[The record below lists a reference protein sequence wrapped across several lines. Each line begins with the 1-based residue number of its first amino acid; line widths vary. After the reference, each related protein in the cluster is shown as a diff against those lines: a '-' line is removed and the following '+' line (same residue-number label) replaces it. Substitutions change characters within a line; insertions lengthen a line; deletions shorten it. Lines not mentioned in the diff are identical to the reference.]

1 MSADAPDPG
10 HAAWRPVSIMGV
22 VNVTPDS
29 FSDGGRFLDPEAAIE
44 HGLRLVAEGA
54 DVLDIGGES
63 TRPGAEAVPLEE
75 ELARVIPVIEGL
87 RSRTAAPLSID
98 TMKSTVALEAA
109 RAGATIVND
118 VSGGLKDPEMIPA
131 VASLRES
138 GGLDVHLCLMHLQGD
153 PKTMQRDPHYRDVT
167 REIRRHLEGRAKAAL
182 DAGIPKNRI
191 VLDPGVGFGKRLPH
205 NLALLAQLADLRAI
219 GYPILLGASRK
230 SFIGHITGAESPGDW
245 LAKEREDVPSDRL
258 GGTAAAV
265 ALAAAQGSTDIVRVH
280 DVAIMREA
288 VLVARAIAEAGSPPG
303 TGVQQRIQP

>member
-1 MSADAPDPG
+1 MSADVSDPG

-63 TRPGAEAVPLEE
+63 TRPGAEAVPLEA

-87 RSRTAAPLSID
+87 RARTAAPLSID
-98 TMKSTVALEAA
+98 TMKSKVAVQAA

-118 VSGGLKDPEMIPA
+118 VSGGMKDPEMIPT
-131 VASLRES
+131 VASLRDTE
-138 GGLDVHLCLMHLQGD
+138 GLDLHICLMHLQGD
-153 PKTMQRDPHYRDVT
+153 PKTMQRDPRYLDVT
-167 REIRRHLEGRAKAAL
+167 HEIRDHLEGRAKAAMG
-182 DAGIPKNRI
+182 AGIPKNRI

-205 NLALLAQLADLRAI
+205 NLALLAQLADLRVL
-219 GYPILLGASRK
+219 GYPLLLGASRK
-230 SFIGHITGAESPGDW
+230 SFIGHITGAESPEDW
-245 LAKEREDVPSDRL
+245 LAKERRDVPSDRL

-265 ALAAAQGSTDIVRVH
+265 ALAAAQGSADIVRVH
-280 DVAIMREA
+280 DVAVMREA
-288 VLVARAIAEAGSPPG
+288 VLVARAIAGARQDPSAGEFE
-303 TGVQQRIQP
+303 R